1 MKYINCYCISLNI
14 GKLEVWSSNLY
25 LNKES
30 ALAEFCDSK
39 NEIVEQ
45 ISANSLL
52 FSETGKAFRMIENSI
67 VQLTKNGFFKEK
79 ENELDFFIIEQPVF
93 EFYKSK

>member
-1 MKYINCYCISLNI
+1 MKYITCYCISLNI
-14 GKLEVWSSNLY
+14 GKIEVWSSNLY

-30 ALAEFCDSK
+30 ALAELYDSK

-52 FSETGKAFRMIENSI
+52 FSETSKAFRMIENSI
-67 VQLTKNGFFKEK
+67 VQLTKNGSFKDK